1 MEFFFLLF
9 GFAALLAI
17 SGAFSGGLD
26 AEPPE
31 DDENERFGTEGDDIM
46 FSEGGEI
53 LRGLGG
59 DDTLI
64 TSGDS
69 TLLGGEGD
77 DTLISFGGGAL
88 LNGGAGEDTFVINLL
103 EVTEEGDLLDVN
115 GQPVEPT
122 VIDDF
127 NPDEDRLVL
136 DLRNSGLLPEGDEAV
151 VLTGVVAPD
160 GEGLM
165 IQVNGVNVVQLSSY
179 GGGDMQ
185 SALEDL
191 VNLDDAIEIVGAD
204 FVFPSDGL
212 GTPDGVEIIENPD
225 GSLSFLITDDYT
237 GGGELVGAA
246 GSADILD
253 LSQFSGNASLIED
266 DEGNIY
272 LRIEGDDVEPTLL
285 TNVTSVIL
293 GAGENVVNVG
303 SVPGGFTVTATDG
316 TNTISA
322 WRGGLD
328 VNLQGGTNT
337 VYMADSGDL
346 RVIVAGGENTI
357 ELDDGVSAE
366 FTLVDGAQSNTIVN
380 GMGTILAVEATGL
393 EATMTEERGAVI
405 TWDTGRLEI
414 ATTDSLSVGAGAVVD
429 GSARDIDI
437 PLTVQ
442 AFAPDATVIGS
453 NWHPDIMSGQ
463 GSFFGGGGDGNQ
475 ITIFN
480 VQDGG
485 ATAFGGN
492 GNSVLTAD
500 LGDAVTS
507 NFTGDLVMTGGPG
520 QDAFVVVVNA
530 DTFTGDGG
538 IARITDLEEGENAF
552 LRIFYSEGGTEPVVT
567 TEPDAEA
574 NEVRVFV
581 NGTLVLIIENT
592 SELLPGML
600 IPVTIPIPASGD
612 GIVA

>member
-31 DDENERFGTEGDDIM
+31 DDENERSGTEGDDIM

-88 LNGGAGEDTFVINLL
+88 LNGGEGEDTFVINLL

-136 DLRNSGLLPEGDEAV
+136 DLRNSGLLPDGDESV

-212 GTPDGVEIIENPD
+212 GTPDGVAIIENPD
-225 GSLSFLITDDYT
+225 GLLSFVITDDYS

-253 LSQFSGNASLIED
+253 LSQFTGNASIIED
-266 DEGNIY
+266 DEGYIY

-293 GAGENVVNVG
+293 GSGENVVNVG

-357 ELDDGVSAE
+357 ELDDGV
-366 FTLVDGAQSNTIVN
+366 T
-380 GMGTILAVEATGL
+380 GTITILEGATGASIVAGNAITALVFERAEPGLEIVATDSGGVIATWDGGRIEIEVVASVTVPEL
-393 EATMTEERGAVI
+393 EA
-405 TWDTGRLEI
+405 
-414 ATTDSLSVGAGAVVD
+414 
-429 GSARDIDI
+429 
-437 PLTVQ
+437 
-442 AFAPDATVIGS
+442 DA
-453 NWHPDIMSGQ
+453 
-463 GSFFGGGGDGNQ
+463 
-475 ITIFN
+475 
-480 VQDGG
+480 
-485 ATAFGGN
+485 A
-492 GNSVLTAD
+492 
-500 LGDAVTS
+500 
-507 NFTGDLVMTGGPG
+507 
-520 QDAFVVVVNA
+520 
-530 DTFTGDGG
+530 
-538 IARITDLEEGENAF
+538 
-552 LRIFYSEGGTEPVVT
+552 
-567 TEPDAEA
+567 
-574 NEVRVFV
+574 
-581 NGTLVLIIENT
+581 
-592 SELLPGML
+592 
-600 IPVTIPIPASGD
+600 
-612 GIVA
+612 